1 MKGVFAMTGQITI
14 NRRFNG
20 PPKSGHGG
28 YVCGIIADFIGPCA
42 EITLRSPPPLDRPL
56 TVERTESGEV
66 RLSDAEMTIAEGRKA
81 ELCLDIPDPPTLEEA
96 KGAAER
102 YPGFETHPFPTCFGC
117 GHERDEG
124 DGLRIF
130 SGPVTGSEVM
140 AAPWLPD
147 ASLAGE
153 TGRVRTE
160 FLWAALDCPAA
171 WALVNLKNVLHPDTP
186 YILLGRFVAEVKEG
200 LNPGQNCVII
210 GWPIGNDGRK
220 LFGGSAIF
228 LESGELIAAGKATW
242 IAIQPST

>member
-1 MKGVFAMTGQITI
+1 MTIQITI
-14 NRRFNG
+14 SRRFNG

-28 YVCGIIADFIGPCA
+28 YVCGIIANLIGPCA
-42 EITLRSPPPLDRPL
+42 EITLRSPPPLDLPL
-56 TVERTESGEV
+56 TGERIESGEV

-81 ELCLDIPDPPTLEEA
+81 ELRLEIPDPPPLKEA
-96 KGAAER
+96 KSAAEK

-153 TGRVRTE
+153 NGRVRTE
-160 FLWAALDCPAA
+160 FLWAALDCPAG
-171 WALVNLKNVLHPDTP
+171 WAVINLQKVLYPDTP
-186 YILLGRFVAEVKEG
+186 YILLGRFVAKVKAG
-200 LNPGQNCVII
+200 LKPGQNCVSI

-228 LESGELIAAGKATW
+228 LESGELMAAGKATW
-242 IAIQPST
+242 IAIQPRT

>member
-1 MKGVFAMTGQITI
+1 MTAQITI
-14 NRRFNG
+14 HRRFNG

-28 YVCGIIADFIGPCA
+28 YVCGIIANLIGPCA
-42 EITLRSPPPLDRPL
+42 EITLRSPPPLDLPL
-56 TVERTESGEV
+56 TVERIESGEI
-66 RLSDAEMTIAEGRKA
+66 RLLDAEMTIAEGRKV
-81 ELCLDIPDPPTLEEA
+81 ELRLDIPDPPTLEEA
-96 KGAAER
+96 KSAAER

-117 GHERDEG
+117 GHERDED

-130 SGPVTGSEVM
+130 SGPVNGSEVM

-153 TGRVRTE
+153 SGRVRTE

-171 WALVNLKNVLHPDTP
+171 WSLVNRLNVLYPDTP

-200 LNPGQNCVII
+200 LKPGQNCVTI
-210 GWPIGNDGRK
+210 GWPIGNEGRK

-228 LESGELIAAGKATW
+228 SESGELIAAGKATW
-242 IAIQPST
+242 IAIQPRT

>member
-1 MKGVFAMTGQITI
+1 MTAQITI
-14 NRRFNG
+14 HRRFNG

-28 YVCGIIADFIGPCA
+28 YVCGIFANLIGPCA
-42 EITLRSPPPLDRPL
+42 EIALRSPPPLDLPL
-56 TVERTESGEV
+56 TVERIESGEV
-66 RLSDAEMTIAEGRKA
+66 RLLDAEMTIAEGRKA
-81 ELCLDIPDPPTLEEA
+81 ELRLEIPDPPTLEEA
-96 KGAAER
+96 KNAAER
-102 YPGFETHPFPTCFGC
+102 YPGFETHPFPTCFVC

-147 ASLAGE
+147 ASLAWE

-171 WALVNLKNVLHPDTP
+171 WALVNLKNALYPDSP
-186 YILLGRFVAEVKEG
+186 YILLGRFVAEVKKR
-200 LNPGQNCVII
+200 LKSGQNCVTI
-210 GWPIGNDGRK
+210 GWPIGNDGHK

-228 LESGELIAAGKATW
+228 SERGELLAAGKSTW
-242 IAIQPST
+242 IAIQPRT

>member
-1 MKGVFAMTGQITI
+1 MTIQITI
-14 NRRFNG
+14 SRRFNG

-28 YVCGIIADFIGPCA
+28 YVCGIIANLIGPCA
-42 EITLRSPPPLDRPL
+42 EITLRSPPPLDLPL
-56 TVERTESGEV
+56 TGERIESGEV

-81 ELCLDIPDPPTLEEA
+81 ELRLEIPDPPTLKEA
-96 KGAAER
+96 KSAAEK

-153 TGRVRTE
+153 NGRVRTE
-160 FLWAALDCPAA
+160 FLWAALDCPAG
-171 WALVNLKNVLHPDTP
+171 WAVINLQKVLYPDTP
-186 YILLGRFVAEVKEG
+186 YILLGRFVAKVKEG
-200 LNPGQNCVII
+200 LKPGQNCVSI
-210 GWPIGNDGRK
+210 GWR
-220 LFGGSAIF
+220 S
-228 LESGELIAAGKATW
+228 ETMAASYSVDR
-242 IAIQPST
+242 QFF

>member
-1 MKGVFAMTGQITI
+1 MTTQITI
-14 NRRFNG
+14 HRRFNG

-28 YVCGIIADFIGPCA
+28 YVCGIIANLIGSCA
-42 EITLRSPPPLDRPL
+42 EITLRSPPPLGLPL
-56 TVERTESGEV
+56 TVERIESGEV

-81 ELCLDIPDPPTLEEA
+81 ELRLDIPDPPTLEEA
-96 KGAAER
+96 KSAAER

-130 SGPVTGSEVM
+130 SGPVNGREIM

-147 ASLAGE
+147 ASLAEE
-153 TGRVRTE
+153 TGIVRTE

-171 WALVNLKNVLHPDTP
+171 WALVNLQKVLYPDTP

-200 LNPGQNCVII
+200 LKSGQNCVTI

-228 LESGELIAAGKATW
+228 SESGELLAAGKATW
-242 IAIQPST
+242 IAIQPRT